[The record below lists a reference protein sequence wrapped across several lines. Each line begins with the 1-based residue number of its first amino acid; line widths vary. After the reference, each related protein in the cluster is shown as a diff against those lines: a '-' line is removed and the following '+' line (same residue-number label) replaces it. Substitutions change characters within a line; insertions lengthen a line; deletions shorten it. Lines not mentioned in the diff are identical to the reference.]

1 MLTKNFDPVIVLASL
16 MTWLVTGCTSV
27 TSLAPSPTFYEIFPL
42 PNTAVPSATSTAAP
56 TLETTPPLQGGSGAP
71 DLVAIVRT
79 SLAPPQCYDA
89 HSRAG
94 ALVSVTNVGPADA
107 GPFMVEVDGVW
118 QAVPG
123 GLPAGQSI
131 ILWFDGSVYKLPWA
145 SMTVTVDAANQVVES
160 DESNNVTTAFVA
172 TLTPPLSCPTAT
184 AVP

>member
-1 MLTKNFDPVIVLASL
+1 MFRPVIFVASL
-16 MTWLVTGCTSV
+16 TLWLVTGCASSITASP
-27 TSLAPSPTFYEIFPL
+27 APTFYEIMPL
-42 PNTAVPSATSTAAP
+42 PDASVPAATATLAPTSATQQAIQS
-56 TLETTPPLQGGSGAP
+56 GSGAP
-71 DLVAIVRT
+71 DLIASVRT
-79 SLAPPQCYDA
+79 SLAPPLCFDK
-89 HSRAG
+89 HSRVG

-131 ILWFDGSVYKLPWA
+131 TLWFDASVYQTPWA
-145 SMTVTVDAANQVVES
+145 NITVTVDAANQVAEG

-172 TLTPPLSCPTAT
+172 TLTAPLPCFTAT